1 VGHGIECVRTMRDD
15 DGDGYVFTYSLPS
28 QEPFYFD
35 CIATPAG
42 DAPGGYIAT
51 ISHIG
56 KLAPMTTRFR
66 HFNDAEYTAIVGAIH
81 DHLIRFG
88 IRVGA
93 YGEPPLAVRF
103 ADARAQSALGSRG
116 HGPC

>member
-1 VGHGIECVRTMRDD
+1 MGPAIECVRTMRDD
-15 DGDGYVFTYSLPS
+15 DGDGYVFTYPS
-28 QEPFYFD
+28 PSHEPFYFD

-42 DAPGGYIAT
+42 DAQGGYIAT

-66 HFNDAEYTAIVGAIH
+66 HFDDAEYAAIVGAIYN
-81 DHLIRFG
+81 HLIRFG
-88 IRVGA
+88 IQVGA
-93 YGEPPLAVRF
+93 YDQPPLAVRF

-116 HGPC
+116 HVPC